1 MLARES
7 VPAPATALRI
17 YVAASE
23 PGRREHLR
31 ALLRDEGHVAVES
44 ALDAE
49 AVLSDDEGFHA
60 TGVPVVSLSG
70 VDSDHAGVLDPEAT
84 PAQIDA
90 ALRAVTAGLVVRSTD
105 IAPRGFTALD
115 EGHPDAPLTPRELE
129 VLKCIGEGLTNKL
142 IARRLDISL
151 HTVKFHIES
160 LLRKLGATTRAQA
173 LARALERGQRRT
185 MEF

>member
-1 MLARES
+1 MLVQES
-7 VPAPATALRI
+7 ALAPLRALRI
-17 YVAASE
+17 FVAAIE
-23 PGRREHLR
+23 PGRRERLR
-31 ALLRDEGHVAVES
+31 ALLRDQGYAAVDS
-44 ALDAE
+44 ARDADV
-49 AVLSDDEGFHA
+49 VLSDGEGCPS
-60 TGVPVVSLSG
+60 TDVPVVSMSG

-84 PAQIDA
+84 PTQIDV
-90 ALRAVTAGLVVRSTD
+90 ALRAVMAGLVVRSPD

-115 EGHPDAPLTPRELE
+115 EDHPETLLTPREVD

-173 LARALERGQRRT
+173 LARSLARGRKGT